1 MKKLILIL
9 TLLLPVI
16 SFSQV
21 VMSWNIQ
28 NLGEAKFKRD
38 TIVPA
43 IADVMIQSKAD
54 IIAIQE
60 LVLNKYGDSCIIQ
73 IANILNYNY
82 VISDRTSGDGP
93 ERYAY
98 LYSKEI
104 KLDSAYLD
112 ESLADSIDREPFIAH
127 FTYMCKKIVIRQVH
141 LVPASKNP
149 QYEISQ
155 LYKYKDGIICGDFNL
170 TSNHLIYIPL
180 LTYFQCPLKGLPTT
194 FKTDGSISKN
204 SYDHFFVEKGIKI
217 NHSEVFDFNY
227 DGDRRSLSDHL
238 PILIIL

>member
-28 NLGEAKFKRD
+28 NLGESKFKKD

-60 LVLNKYGDSCIIQ
+60 LVLNNYGDSCIIQ
-73 IANILNYNY
+73 LANILKYDY
-82 VISDRTSGDGP
+82 VISDRTSGKGS

-149 QYEISQ
+149 QYEVSQ

-227 DGDRRSLSDHL
+227 GGDRRSLSDHL

>member
-28 NLGEAKFKRD
+28 NLGESKFKKD

-60 LVLNKYGDSCIIQ
+60 LVLSKYGDSCIIQ
-73 IANILNYNY
+73 LANILKYDY
-82 VISDRTSGDGP
+82 IISDRTSGSGS

-98 LYSKEI
+98 IYNKEI

-112 ESLADSIDREPFIAH
+112 ESLADSINREPFIAH
-127 FTYMCKKIVIRQVH
+127 FTYMCKKITIRQVH

-149 QYEISQ
+149 QYEVSQ
-155 LYKYKDGIICGDFNL
+155 LHKYKDGVICGDFNL

>member
-73 IANILNYNY
+73 IANILNY
-82 VISDRTSGDGP
+82 
-93 ERYAY
+93 
-98 LYSKEI
+98 
-104 KLDSAYLD
+104 
-112 ESLADSIDREPFIAH
+112 
-127 FTYMCKKIVIRQVH
+127 
-141 LVPASKNP
+141 
-149 QYEISQ
+149 
-155 LYKYKDGIICGDFNL
+155 KYKQRYVFCQF
-170 TSNHLIYIPL
+170 SVKKRY
-180 LTYFQCPLKGLPTT
+180 LK
-194 FKTDGSISKN
+194 
-204 SYDHFFVEKGIKI
+204 
-217 NHSEVFDFNY
+217 
-227 DGDRRSLSDHL
+227 
-238 PILIIL
+238 